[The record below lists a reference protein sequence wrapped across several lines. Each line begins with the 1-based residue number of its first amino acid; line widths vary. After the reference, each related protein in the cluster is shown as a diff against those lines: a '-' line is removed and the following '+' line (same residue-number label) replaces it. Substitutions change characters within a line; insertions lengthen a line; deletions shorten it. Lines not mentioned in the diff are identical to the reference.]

1 MADLGLASWA
11 ALWVQM
17 PPSQQPPWLTQPGRG
32 LRAGQQREGPGRAA
46 ARARSRAP
54 SLLGRLAGRHP
65 VSGRQL
71 QPEEPDA
78 ESEEERSVTEGP
90 VDEIIRPRPQGS
102 SPVYECAAEGPG
114 FGLPEDTAGRQAPS
128 GRRRSWWKRQSGDPQ
143 AFSRMSHPEEATEV
157 TLKTEVEAGAS
168 GYSVAGGGG
177 QGIFVKQVLKG
188 SSAAKLFS
196 LREGDQLLSATVFFD
211 NIKYEDALKILQYS
225 EPYKVQFKL
234 KRKLPAP
241 GDVERAARGAQGT
254 PGHTDTQDTGVA
266 DGSTD
271 TPVRTTDTD
280 GDQEKLLS
288 RPGEGRGRRPQRER
302 LSWPKFQTI
311 KKKHGP
317 GPRRSHSSSEAYE
330 RGKAPAA
337 SPTSSDTEAQLAAG
351 EQGRKAGSQRR
362 RRVLNLGFRL
372 GAGKGPSLAGRPG
385 GGAPGGGVWAGVLQE
400 EGTRDDSRWDTGA
413 AAHVGTEERREGL
426 PDQGAEAPGASG
438 LSTEG
443 VLGRGADVAPRRRR
457 RTQEGTVLEE
467 GVSQGKPGAGPA
479 PGQGM
484 GDRTEGVQARET
496 GGAVPCLQDTP
507 VEGHMHGHQPD
518 FRVRILDLKV
528 PRFGISKETAL
539 AEEGEMP
546 TPQEGPGPE
555 RPAARAAEQRD
566 LSTDVRPDT
575 ATAVQGPH
583 RQRAGAGKDA
593 EGQGKALRGEAEDV
607 EGKPQKVTMLRTR
620 TEVLGWAPGQD
631 ARGGAEERGQ
641 RTEVEGKRH
650 RHVTAIHLLM
660 ESEDRRG
667 RDVTAHEGPPTITQ
681 DRGQGPGVDAEI
693 TLKDEGL
700 TTRDSGFTI
709 LRFQMP
715 SAELELAGPEL
726 DVALPEGEAMPG
738 EMKGKSEEARFKIHL
753 PKMQMPSIK
762 VPKVDIKGPQVD
774 IKGPKLDIKGPQ
786 GDLKGPKLDLK
797 GAKGE
802 LAAPDVDVTLPSVEV
817 DMQAP
822 GAKLE
827 GDLAVGDKEVAAR
840 DSKFKMPK
848 FKMPSFGASAPGK
861 SIEASVDVSLPSAHA
876 DVKTG
881 DLSMELPAADV
892 ALKAG
897 ELGVKLPEGHV
908 PEGELQGPA
917 AGAGLKGHLPKMHMP
932 SLKMPKLDIQGP
944 QVDIKGPK
952 LDLKGAKGELAAPDV
967 DVTLPSVEVDMQ
979 VPGAKLEGDL
989 AVGDKEVAA
998 RDSKFKIPKV
1008 KMPLFR
1014 SSSHKASWVLP
1025 DVQHPDK
1032 GAVAPHVLDPTQSA
1046 VVLVDYCPSTVHRDD
1061 RVPFENVEEESSVRK
1076 PDFQVSSALSPPGQS
1091 AGLSTPDMGPAVHLP
1106 GPSSATPSQVGW
1118 PGSPSDGL
1126 LVISP
1131 HAESSALPSSE
1142 GVTLT
1147 KYQMTFPRTT
1157 VVPELSQGAL
1167 PESPGGAH
1175 PARSE
1180 CSTGV
1185 PFWETVPL
1193 SQPDGYP
1200 GPVEHLLS
1208 TSYGRVTFPKFYQ
1221 PKFRVSVPEGADA
1234 EREPRDLADAL
1245 PPPSPALQGLA
1256 SSAEEAP
1263 VSPRPGPELPST
1275 GVSVPE
1281 GSEGPVGPA
1290 WTAAVAPGGCPAE
1303 HTDREG
1309 KGSSLRMPRLRLP
1322 SFRRSPKK
1330 AVEPKG
1336 APGHGLVVDDGPA
1349 GAGTEV
1355 QVPEMDVHV
1364 DVTTAEE
1371 GAESRVKTPGFVV
1384 PKLALPTVGA
1394 STGGPGLPQGD
1405 PAAALS
1411 HPSTA
1416 GASQATPS
1424 AGGAVAGARAAEGV
1438 PEGASSDLCLPE
1450 VHLSSVSFV
1459 HADRRPA
1466 KVQVQ
1471 VSQSAGGLPPTT
1483 HDLSLEAGSKGR
1495 GLGDGSVSQPGGEAT
1510 DPSAEE
1516 PLPAPGQAARA
1527 AVPAPAGSME
1537 GDPAPGSETAGSHEG
1552 WFRMPSLGLSSFWR
1566 SSKEKGEARG
1576 AAQRHAAVT
1585 SAPGQQ
1591 EVPAAASGQ
1600 GLQVPGSEAEAAV
1613 TPQPPEAEAEAEVD
1627 VAGVARRTLDSKRLT
1642 LHLPPAGGSA
1652 GDLPTSDVRLRPGEG
1667 SLPIQTPRG
1676 RLPETQAPPGEAGQ
1690 TSAQGGQRPEG
1701 PCAPPEGPLTLK
1713 ASRTHAPSPIAIVD
1727 LRQPWGDSA
1736 LTVTF
1741 PKLKVPRFTFLAPGP
1756 EAGAAVFTPSVGAVW
1771 GPDSSLDPALRE
1783 GCPGGWGA
1791 GDPGEQPV
1799 VHDLSPEAPP
1809 ISKVRVHIQGARV
1822 ESQEVTIRSRV
1833 TAGVV
1838 GLSGSQALSAQ
1849 GVQASEAPVS
1859 ATPTP
1864 SSAFSLLK
1872 RQPDPPA
1879 QARGPSVALGSPP
1892 PDGFQEAPQLVTLGA
1907 DPGAGEPFEM
1917 IPSSLSTPGPQTLA
1931 GTPFADGCSDEE
1943 PAEILEFPPEDG
1955 GDSAPPPA
1963 AEDRAAKGKPDSRR
1977 SGLFRFWPPNIG
1989 FSSSAG
1995 DAPAA
2000 GPPEKQE
2007 KAGWFRL
2014 PKLGFSSS
2022 PPKKSDSAEHEAGL
2036 AGRKLQE
2043 EAVTFF
2049 DARESFS
2056 PEDEA
2061 RGAEQGSGGRESQ

>member
-1 MADLGLASWA
+1 
-11 ALWVQM
+11 
-17 PPSQQPPWLTQPGRG
+17 
-32 LRAGQQREGPGRAA
+32 
-46 ARARSRAP
+46 
-54 SLLGRLAGRHP
+54 
-65 VSGRQL
+65 
-71 QPEEPDA
+71 
-78 ESEEERSVTEGP
+78 
-90 VDEIIRPRPQGS
+90 
-102 SPVYECAAEGPG
+102 
-114 FGLPEDTAGRQAPS
+114 
-128 GRRRSWWKRQSGDPQ
+128 
-143 AFSRMSHPEEATEV
+143 MSHPEEATEV

-168 GYSVAGGGG
+168 GYSVVGGGG

-302 LSWPKFQTI
+302 LSWPKFQAI
-311 KKKHGP
+311 KRKHGP

-443 VLGRGADVAPRRRR
+443 ALGRGADVAPRRRR

-555 RPAARAAEQRD
+555 RLASRAAEQRD
-566 LSTDVRPDT
+566 LSTDVRLDT

-593 EGQGKALRGEAEDV
+593 EVQGKALQGEAEDV

-641 RTEVEGKRH
+641 RTEAEGKRH

-681 DRGQGPGVDAEI
+681 DRGQGPGVDTEI

-700 TTRDSGFTI
+700 TTKDSGFTI
-709 LRFQMP
+709 LRFQMQ
-715 SAELELAGPEL
+715 SAELEVAGPEL
-726 DVALPEGEAMPG
+726 DVAQPEGEAMPG
-738 EMKGKSEEARFKIHL
+738 DMKGKSEEARFKIRV

-774 IKGPKLDIKGPQ
+774 IRGPKLDIKGPQ

-827 GDLAVGDKEVAAR
+827 GELAVGDKEVAAR

-861 SIEASVDVSLPSAHA
+861 SIEASADVSLPSAHA

-892 ALKAG
+892 ALKTG

-979 VPGAKLEGDL
+979 APGAKLEGDL

-1025 DVQHPDK
+1025 DVQDPDK
-1032 GAVAPHVLDPTQSA
+1032 GAVPPHVLDPTQSA

-1061 RVPFENVEEESSVRK
+1061 RVPFENVEEESSSRK
-1076 PDFQVSSALSPPGQS
+1076 PQFQVSPALSPPGQS
-1091 AGLSTPDMGPAVHLP
+1091 GSLGTPDMGPGVHLP
-1106 GPSSATPSQVGW
+1106 GPSSATPSKVDW

-1131 HAESSALPSSE
+1131 HAEPSALPSSE

-1147 KYQMTFPRTT
+1147 KYQMTFPRPT

-1167 PESPGGAH
+1167 PESPEGAH

-1193 SQPDGYP
+1193 SQPVGYP

-1208 TSYGRVTFPKFYQ
+1208 TSYGRVSFPKFYQ

-1263 VSPRPGPELPST
+1263 GSPRPGPELPST

-1281 GSEGPVGPA
+1281 GPEGPVGPA

-1303 HTDREG
+1303 HADREG

-1336 APGHGLVVDDGPA
+1336 APGHGLAVDDGPA

-1384 PKLALPTVGA
+1384 PKLAL
-1394 STGGPGLPQGD
+1394 L
-1405 PAAALS
+1405 
-1411 HPSTA
+1411 
-1416 GASQATPS
+1416 
-1424 AGGAVAGARAAEGV
+1424 
-1438 PEGASSDLCLPE
+1438 
-1450 VHLSSVSFV
+1450 
-1459 HADRRPA
+1459 
-1466 KVQVQ
+1466 
-1471 VSQSAGGLPPTT
+1471 
-1483 HDLSLEAGSKGR
+1483 
-1495 GLGDGSVSQPGGEAT
+1495 
-1510 DPSAEE
+1510 
-1516 PLPAPGQAARA
+1516 
-1527 AVPAPAGSME
+1527 
-1537 GDPAPGSETAGSHEG
+1537 
-1552 WFRMPSLGLSSFWR
+1552 
-1566 SSKEKGEARG
+1566 
-1576 AAQRHAAVT
+1576 
-1585 SAPGQQ
+1585 
-1591 EVPAAASGQ
+1591 
-1600 GLQVPGSEAEAAV
+1600 
-1613 TPQPPEAEAEAEVD
+1613 
-1627 VAGVARRTLDSKRLT
+1627 
-1642 LHLPPAGGSA
+1642 
-1652 GDLPTSDVRLRPGEG
+1652 
-1667 SLPIQTPRG
+1667 
-1676 RLPETQAPPGEAGQ
+1676 
-1690 TSAQGGQRPEG
+1690 
-1701 PCAPPEGPLTLK
+1701 
-1713 ASRTHAPSPIAIVD
+1713 
-1727 LRQPWGDSA
+1727 
-1736 LTVTF
+1736 
-1741 PKLKVPRFTFLAPGP
+1741 
-1756 EAGAAVFTPSVGAVW
+1756 W

-1791 GDPGEQPV
+1791 GDPREQPV

-1838 GLSGSQALSAQ
+1838 GLSGSPAFSAQ
-1849 GVQASEAPVS
+1849 GVQASEVPAS
-1859 ATPTP
+1859 ETPTP

-1872 RQPDPPA
+1872 GKPDPPA

-1943 PAEILEFPPEDG
+1943 PAEILEFPPEDS
-1955 GDSAPPPA
+1955 GDTAPPPA
-1963 AEDRAAKGKPDSRR
+1963 TEDRAAKGKPDSRR

-2022 PPKKSDSAEHEAGL
+2022 PPKKSDSAEHEAGV
-2036 AGRKLQE
+2036 AGQKLQE